1 MADAKKK
8 KNIFSRIVGLFKD
21 AAGAIVDF
29 LTDSAIAESIRQD
42 LGLKPGG
49 SIPAATGQKF
59 VQFAAGLDPDKE
71 ALSETIAEISDVAQ
85 EIKTLAAT
93 LETDDF
99 PAGQV
104 SYTLFKLGATDSVRL
119 RWPFLYAL
127 SRSILFLEEDTEAL
141 IMIDPARLLRQLRG
155 EDLPSGELLAQR
167 ITGAGAL
174 VLQLLDAFTSKE
186 KNEADTG
193 HVDVFYGWDL
203 SPDSVTP
210 KADLA
215 SMRAVTFRVGGASG
229 TGPHLLASLLAVPP
243 EHGGPGIYVSLG
255 GDLTIDKEIERKI
268 DPDADDD
275 TSPTCT
281 GSSSASTPASR
292 AGSTPTSAL
301 RDRGYHRTCRRWTR
315 TRSSSLA
322 SPAAPPTSPS
332 SASGNL
338 TRLASTS
345 TRPNSAST
353 SGRSGQGS
361 TPPCA
366 TPSW

>member
-8 KNIFSRIVGLFKD
+8 KNIFSRIVAWFKKVAEWIPENLGD
-21 AAGAIVDF
+21 P
-29 LTDSAIAESIRQD
+29 AIAESIRGD
-42 LGLKPGG
+42 LGLKPGAQ
-49 SIPAATGQKF
+49 IDAAKSQKF
-59 VQFAAGLDPDKE
+59 VQFGAGLDPDKE
-71 ALSETIAEISDVAQ
+71 SFSETIAEISDVAQ

-203 SPDSVTP
+203 APDSVTP
-210 KADLA
+210 KADLV

-229 TGPHLLASLLAVPP
+229 TGSHLLTSLL
-243 EHGGPGIYVSLG
+243 
-255 GDLTIDKEIERKI
+255 
-268 DPDADDD
+268 
-275 TSPTCT
+275 
-281 GSSSASTPASR
+281 
-292 AGSTPTSAL
+292 
-301 RDRGYHRTCRRWTR
+301 
-315 TRSSSLA
+315 
-322 SPAAPPTSPS
+322 
-332 SASGNL
+332 
-338 TRLASTS
+338 
-345 TRPNSAST
+345 
-353 SGRSGQGS
+353 
-361 TPPCA
+361 
-366 TPSW
+366 